1 MEHDTGPEQ
10 DPNAPGAG
18 GATGSDEA
26 AADEE
31 PATGEW
37 PATGEASA
45 MGERPATGE
54 ASATGEPRVDAA
66 LGLLVE
72 LDELP
77 VTEHPQVYE
86 RIHTQLVEVLGELH
100 SGPGPAGSVGPAGS
114 GGSRGSANPSGSA
127 AG

>member
-10 DPNAPGAG
+10 EPNAPGGRA
-18 GATGSDEA
+18 ATGPDEPGA
-26 AADEE
+26 
-31 PATGEW
+31 
-37 PATGEASA
+37 
-45 MGERPATGE
+45 GERPSTGE
-54 ASATGEPRVDAA
+54 RRSPGERPATGEPRVDAA
-66 LGLLVE
+66 LGRLGE

-100 SGPGPAGSVGPAGS
+100 SSPGPLASAGSAGSAGPAGSAGS
-114 GGSRGSANPSGSA
+114 AGSA